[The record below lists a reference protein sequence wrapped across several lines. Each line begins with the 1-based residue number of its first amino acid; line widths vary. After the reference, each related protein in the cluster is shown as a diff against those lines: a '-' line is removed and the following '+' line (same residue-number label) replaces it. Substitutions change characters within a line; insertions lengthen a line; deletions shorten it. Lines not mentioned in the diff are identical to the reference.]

1 MSGINVKQNSRLSD
15 LVNYKLK
22 VFTQDGRVYV
32 GELMAFDKYMNLILS
47 DCIEERIP
55 RGQLLK
61 LNSKNKE
68 VVNSIKLERR
78 VLGLTILR
86 GENILSTVVED
97 KPNTTK
103 RQRLQIE
110 KQQEK
115 KIKKQKRQN
124 KNKKKSQNNSN
135 NVSNSNI
142 KSNSKDGKPLNVPQP
157 RKLQPPPGFKRI

>member
-1 MSGINVKQNSRLSD
+1 MSGVNVKQNSRLSD
-15 LVNYKLK
+15 LINYKLK
-22 VFTQDGRVYV
+22 VFTQDGRVYI

-61 LNSKNKE
+61 LSSKNKD
-68 VVNSIKLERR
+68 VINSIKSERR

-86 GENILSTVVED
+86 GENVLSTVVED

-103 RQRLQIE
+103 RQRLQVE

-124 KNKKKSQNNSN
+124 KNQKKSRSNVNNTASSN
-135 NVSNSNI
+135 L
-142 KSNSKDGKPLNVPQP
+142 KSNQRDGKLSNVPQP
-157 RKLQPPPGFKRI
+157 RKFQPPPGFKRI

>member
-15 LVNYKLK
+15 LINYKLK
-22 VFTQDGRVYV
+22 VFTQDGRVYI
-32 GELMAFDKYMNLILS
+32 GELLAFDKYMNLILS

-61 LNSKNKE
+61 LNSKNKD
-68 VVNSIKLERR
+68 VINSIKPERR

-86 GENILSTVVED
+86 GENVLSTVVED

-124 KNKKKSQNNSN
+124 KNQKKSRSN
-135 NVSNSNI
+135 TTTDNL
-142 KSNSKDGKPLNVPQP
+142 KSNQKDAKLSNGPQP
-157 RKLQPPPGFKRI
+157 RKFQPPPGFKRI

>member
-1 MSGINVKQNSRLSD
+1 MKQNSRLSD
-15 LVNYKLK
+15 LINYKLK
-22 VFTQDGRVYV
+22 VFTQDGRVYI

-61 LNSKNKE
+61 LNSKNKD
-68 VVNSIKLERR
+68 VINSIKPERR

-86 GENILSTVVED
+86 GENVLSTVVED

-103 RQRLQIE
+103 RQRLQVE

-124 KNKKKSQNNSN
+124 KNQKKSRSNVNNTASSN
-135 NVSNSNI
+135 L
-142 KSNSKDGKPLNVPQP
+142 KSNQRDGKPSNVPQP
-157 RKLQPPPGFKRI
+157 RKFQPPPGFKRI